1 MRGGR
6 WPPATVKS
14 LRAAVENLHAEETA
28 AQPLSKSKSRGVR
41 SPEADIARRPSSI
54 TATAM
59 TRSVTIARELGIDRE
74 TVGRCLRLAKPVIST
89 AGFEEASEVKP
100 TIWITGNGVGRKS
113 QCEALAEVIM
123 AKARSG
129 GEFLRLLKIEPQRPF
144 TVNVFTGVKSGE
156 EDP

>member
-1 MRGGR
+1 MSNSLKVSLQTTFYSLDDRG
-6 WPPATVKS
+6 W
-14 LRAAVENLHAEETA
+14 
-28 AQPLSKSKSRGVR
+28 SR
-41 SPEADIARRPSSI
+41 RR
-54 TATAM
+54 
-59 TRSVTIARELGIDRE
+59 IARELGIDRE

-129 GEFLRLLKIEPQRPF
+129 GEFLRLLKIAPQRPF